1 MMDELPRL
9 RRWLYLSN
17 SVLIVVVLGTLI
29 YLTASV
35 LEASND
41 VQHFTEQQVEIIQD
55 QNDLQLCTQHDIT
68 IAIRK
73 IGRKL
78 GLPVDDITVPHVEEI
93 DCASLQS
100 P

>member
-41 VQHFTEQQVEIIQD
+41 VQHFTEQQVQIIQA

-78 GLPVDDITVPHVEEI
+78 GLPVDDITVPIVREIPCEE
-93 DCASLQS
+93 LQS